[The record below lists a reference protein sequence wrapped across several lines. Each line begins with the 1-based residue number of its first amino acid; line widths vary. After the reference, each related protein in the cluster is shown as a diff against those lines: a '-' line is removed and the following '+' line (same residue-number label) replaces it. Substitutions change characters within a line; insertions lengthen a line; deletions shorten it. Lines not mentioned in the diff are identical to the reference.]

1 MKTKMMLLALLLLA
15 GHGAFAQDDAIGK
28 FFGKY
33 LDDDRFTVVS
43 VSPKMFQLMANIKWD
58 TVSGDVRQAVQKLQS
73 FRMLSTETTPQLFYK
88 EFLSRIDRTQY
99 EDLITVR
106 DKGDNARF
114 MVKEDGK
121 VIHELLMFSVDEKGF
136 TFISFVGDINLDALS
151 KLGSDMDIK
160 GMNQLKNAKVKQP

>member
-1 MKTKMMLLALLLLA
+1 MKSSLLIVVLLVI

-33 LDDDRFTVVS
+33 LDDSRFTVVS
-43 VSPKMFQLMANIKWD
+43 VSPKMFQLMGSIKWD

-73 FRMLSTETTPQLFYK
+73 FRMLSTETTPRLFYK

-106 DKGDNARF
+106 DKDDDTRF

-121 VIHELLMFSVDEKGF
+121 VIHELLMISVDEKGF

-151 KLGSDMDIK
+151 RLGTDMDIK
-160 GMNQLKNAKVKQP
+160 GMGQLKNAKVKKP